1 MSLQDEVKL
10 LKQINE
16 MQASRIEEQEKT
28 IEDLR
33 MVIDELR
40 SIKANLEETLE
51 EFKRQIFGVRSE
63 KTSASKATEEP
74 KKEETKKIH
83 VKAFSQRRPEPGLWQ
98 EQV

>member
-33 MVIDELR
+33 IVIDELR

-63 KTSASKATEEP
+63 KNCPSKKRIE
-74 KKEETKKIH
+74 
-83 VKAFSQRRPEPGLWQ
+83 
-98 EQV
+98 

>member
-33 MVIDELR
+33 IVIDELR

-63 KTSASKATEEP
+63 KTSASKATEE
-74 KKEETKKIH
+74 KKEKIRTRSSYLGELFCMDRLASTY
-83 VKAFSQRRPEPGLWQ
+83 KR
-98 EQV
+98 

>member
-1 MSLQDEVKL
+1 MSLQDEVKQ

-28 IEDLR
+28 IEHLR
-33 MVIDELR
+33 MVIDELH

-51 EFKRQIFGVRSE
+51 EFKRQIFGIRSE

-74 KKEETKKIH
+74 KKEL
-83 VKAFSQRRPEPGLWQ
+83 RRQL
-98 EQV
+98 

>member
-33 MVIDELR
+33 IVIDELR

-63 KTSASKATEEP
+63 KTSASKSAEEP
-74 KKEETKKIH
+74 KKEDHTI
-83 VKAFSQRRPEPGLWQ
+83 V
-98 EQV
+98 